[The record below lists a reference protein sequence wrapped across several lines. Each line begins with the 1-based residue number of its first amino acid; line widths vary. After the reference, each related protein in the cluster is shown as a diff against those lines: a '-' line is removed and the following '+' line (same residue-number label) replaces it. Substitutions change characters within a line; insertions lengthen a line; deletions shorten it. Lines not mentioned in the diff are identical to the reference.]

1 MRPTVTD
8 HHFAQYSFSVREQL
22 ANDRRFAPDKFQID
36 AFDSIDSGRSVLV
49 AAPTGSGKTLVADYG
64 IRLALATKTRGIY
77 TAPIKA
83 LSNQKYRDWCG
94 EYGEEQVGL
103 LTGDITINPDAP
115 IMVMTTEVLRNM
127 IYAGNTTLDRLS
139 VVVLDEVHFIQDA
152 YRGGVWE
159 EIIVHLA
166 PEVVLICLS
175 ATVGNTDEIAR
186 WLSVVRGPTDVAFSN
201 HRPVPLDAQILVHDR
216 SQSAIREFSVDEDGR
231 PNAEFTRLEGQQR
244 KLTRSGPRHQRG
256 GPPARLRSPRRTE
269 VVRFLH
275 EHDRLPAIY
284 FVFSR
289 RGCEDSAIE
298 VYESGMTLTTQ
309 DEADRIAQIAD
320 RAVESFSD
328 DDLAALGYS
337 KFADLLERGIA
348 AHHAGMVPIFKE
360 IVERCFALGLIKIV
374 FATETL
380 AVGVNMPARTVVIDR
395 LTKYDGTSHVMIKPS
410 DYSQLTGRAGR
421 RGIDTRGTAFVVWEP
436 FVSFDAVHQ
445 LVTSKAF
452 HLSSSFR
459 PTYNMATNLIATTSE
474 IQATHLLNLSL
485 AQFQSARDV
494 VHLQARIGRLELQ
507 RQRLLR
513 EFDDS
518 EELAH
523 AYMTLLAER
532 SSSAKGSVR
541 SDAFSLIR
549 LGDVINGDELGVREA
564 LLVIAK
570 SERKSKVRL
579 TLIGTRAG
587 VVHVSSD
594 DVTLRPRVLG
604 HHDLPHPYS
613 PTSST
618 FQERAL
624 ELLNHR
630 GSPTRNV
637 QTPVVEATVDDD
649 DPRYRERMR
658 AAKDL
663 VKVDSDRV
671 KLLDQIDKSQG
682 AIVARF
688 RALQRLLTD
697 HEFVEGWSL
706 TQKGEV
712 LRSIFHEC
720 DLVIAESAWRG
731 LFDGLTAPELC
742 GVMSCFV
749 FEPRG
754 DDETIV
760 KISGLAGE
768 RVKQI
773 ERLSA
778 SIREDEKACGITQH
792 RGLHRGFFEI
802 ARDWCAGSQ
811 LEDVLTDDLQPG
823 DFVRTMRQIADLLRQ
838 IGNASQNDDTKRLA
852 TQASQSIQRGVVLA
866 SIGSSES

>member
-1 MRPTVTD
+1 
-8 HHFAQYSFSVREQL
+8 
-22 ANDRRFAPDKFQID
+22 
-36 AFDSIDSGRSVLV
+36 
-49 AAPTGSGKTLVADYG
+49 
-64 IRLALATKTRGIY
+64 
-77 TAPIKA
+77 
-83 LSNQKYRDWCG
+83 
-94 EYGEEQVGL
+94 
-103 LTGDITINPDAP
+103 
-115 IMVMTTEVLRNM
+115 
-127 IYAGNTTLDRLS
+127 
-139 VVVLDEVHFIQDA
+139 
-152 YRGGVWE
+152 
-159 EIIVHLA
+159 
-166 PEVVLICLS
+166 
-175 ATVGNTDEIAR
+175 
-186 WLSVVRGPTDVAFSN
+186 
-201 HRPVPLDAQILVHDR
+201 
-216 SQSAIREFSVDEDGR
+216 
-231 PNAEFTRLEGQQR
+231 
-244 KLTRSGPRHQRG
+244 
-256 GPPARLRSPRRTE
+256 
-269 VVRFLH
+269 
-275 EHDRLPAIY
+275 
-284 FVFSR
+284 
-289 RGCEDSAIE
+289 
-298 VYESGMTLTTQ
+298 
-309 DEADRIAQIAD
+309 
-320 RAVESFSD
+320 
-328 DDLAALGYS
+328 
-337 KFADLLERGIA
+337 
-348 AHHAGMVPIFKE
+348 
-360 IVERCFALGLIKIV
+360 
-374 FATETL
+374 
-380 AVGVNMPARTVVIDR
+380 
-395 LTKYDGTSHVMIKPS
+395 
-410 DYSQLTGRAGR
+410 
-421 RGIDTRGTAFVVWEP
+421 
-436 FVSFDAVHQ
+436 
-445 LVTSKAF
+445 
-452 HLSSSFR
+452 
-459 PTYNMATNLIATTSE
+459 
-474 IQATHLLNLSL
+474 
-485 AQFQSARDV
+485 
-494 VHLQARIGRLELQ
+494 
-507 RQRLLR
+507 
-513 EFDDS
+513 
-518 EELAH
+518 
-523 AYMTLLAER
+523 MTLLAER

-630 GSPTRNV
+630 GSPARDV
-637 QTPVVEATVDDD
+637 QTPVVEATVDHD

-838 IGNASQNDDTKRLA
+838 IGNASQNDETKRLA